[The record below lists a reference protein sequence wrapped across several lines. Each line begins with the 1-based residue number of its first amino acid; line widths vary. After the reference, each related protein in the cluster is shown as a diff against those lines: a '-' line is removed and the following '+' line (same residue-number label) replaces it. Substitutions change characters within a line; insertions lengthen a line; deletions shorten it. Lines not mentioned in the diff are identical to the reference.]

1 MENAIRLFQ
10 TDVTSFFLRL
20 HPNLVLLSNSQ
31 IRLLALI
38 NVDSDGDSIGVKG
51 IKQLPPV
58 QARKIMGVVEVFHKL
73 DLPFTKRGIH

>member
-58 QARKIMGVVEVFHKL
+58 QARKIMGVVEAFHKL
-73 DLPFTKRGIH
+73 DLAFTKRGIH